1 MRKQWAEAPYCGIWH
16 IEVSQLIIASITVII
31 ATTTMTTISV
41 IIIDLGIYQ
50 TENMDIWLL

>member
-1 MRKQWAEAPYCGIWH
+1 M
-16 IEVSQLIIASITVII
+16 I